1 MAFLSTHHSVVST
14 SMPVVKESSDELN
27 PAVATSAF
35 VRVPT
40 RRRTA
45 GDYVALA
52 FATCGVGYLPLA
64 PGTWGSLVGVGLY
77 LLARAA
83 SARVFASATNEGWSV
98 ARFEVAQT
106 SLVILILILLTLAGV
121 WAASRAEKLLGR
133 KDPRAVVIDEVAGQ
147 LIAFAFVPFAS
158 GTWMIVAGFVA
169 FRAFDIW
176 KPYPVRRLESLESGL
191 GIMADDVLAG
201 FYAATLLA
209 LIASI
214 RLLF

>member
-1 MAFLSTHHSVVST
+1 MG
-14 SMPVVKESSDELN
+14 VVKESSDELN
-27 PAVATSAF
+27 PPVATSAF
-35 VRVPT
+35 VRVAP
-40 RRRTA
+40 RRRTV

-52 FATCGVGYLPLA
+52 LATCGVGYLPLA

-83 SARVFASATNEGWSV
+83 SARVFASAASARFDV
-98 ARFEVAQT
+98 ARIEAVQT
-106 SLVILILILLTLAGV
+106 SLVCVLLILITLAGV
-121 WAASRAEKLLGR
+121 WAATRAEKLLGR

-158 GTWMIVAGFVA
+158 GAWVVVVGFVA
-169 FRAFDIW
+169 FRLFDIW
-176 KPYPVRRLESLESGL
+176 KPYPIRRLESLEAGL

-201 FYAATLLA
+201 FYAATLVALA
-209 LIASI
+209 ASI